1 MKSYG
6 RMPELKSV
14 GRPERRVD
22 SVKLATGWATFVD
35 DISLPEVLH
44 ARILHSTHAHA
55 RIARMDASAARAMP
69 GVACVLTHEDV
80 PRVPYTTA
88 GQGWPEPSP
97 YDTVMLDRKVRFV
110 GDRVA
115 VVAAEDP
122 ELALRACEAIKVE
135 YEVLPALLDPEK
147 AMDPGAPVVH
157 DEPDATGIRD
167 ASRNLAAEIEAD
179 VGDVEVGFAE
189 AEHVFENTYR
199 VPYVQQASIEPHIA
213 ITWLDEDH
221 RLQVRTSTQVPFHV
235 RRIIAPLL
243 GIPIRRIRVIKP
255 RVGGGFG
262 GKQEILIEDLCGMLT
277 LRTGRPVRLEYTR
290 DEELSAAR
298 TRHPQIVTVKTG
310 VRGGRFTAIEMRVLE
325 NTGAYGT
332 HALTVMSVTG
342 NRALSLY
349 RCPNL
354 RYRARAVYTNLAVA
368 GAYRGY
374 GCPQGFFA
382 LESHVDE
389 VALALG
395 EDPLAFRRRNHVQ
408 VGDDSPIAAVLGEGK
423 EGHPQTIRSCGL
435 PEAIRLGA
443 EAIGW
448 PTLQDAEP
456 SGGQRFPPPTGGG
469 TGWGV
474 DERSEPSGGQ
484 RFPPPTGGGTGC
496 LRRGIGMAIVMQA
509 SGIPGVDMGGA
520 SIKMNEDASFNVLI
534 GATDIG
540 TGSDTMFA
548 QVAAETL
555 GVPMEK
561 IIPYSSDTD
570 MTPFDPGAYASST
583 TYISGRAVEKAARL
597 VLQQILE
604 VGGRMLGEDPKD
616 VVAHGGKVCA
626 PDGRFVT
633 YEQVC
638 LSSLYQK
645 DQFQIMATAS
655 HMSYDSPPPF
665 AAVFAE
671 VEVDVE
677 TGVVR
682 VLRIVEA
689 VDCGQVVNP
698 HMAEG
703 QVEGAAVQSLGYALY
718 ERMPF
723 DAGGR
728 MEFRSFRDYTLA
740 TASDVPEIV
749 TLLVPT
755 HEPTGPFGAK
765 AIAEIPINGPAPAVA
780 NAVANALGLR
790 IRELPLTPD
799 RVLAAIQAAASPPR
813 DREAP
818 VPPSRGTAGSA
829 HKKQRPNSRRALR

>member
-1 MKSYG
+1 MESSTLA
-6 RMPELKSV
+6 MADLKSV
-14 GRPERRVD
+14 GRSERRVD
-22 SVKLATGWATFVD
+22 SVKLATGRGTFVD
-35 DISLPEVLH
+35 DIALPGMLY
-44 ARILHSTHAHA
+44 ARILHSPHAHA
-55 RIARMDASAARAMP
+55 RIAKIDATKARAIP
-69 GVACVLTHEDV
+69 GVAAVLTHEDV

-97 YDTVMLDRKVRFV
+97 YDAVMLDSKVRFA

-122 ELALRACEAIKVE
+122 ELARRACDAIKVE
-135 YEVLPALLDPEK
+135 YEVLPAVLDPEK
-147 AMDPGAPVVH
+147 AMAPGAPVIH
-157 DEPDATGIRD
+157 DQPDASGIKD
-167 ASRNLAAEIEAD
+167 PKRNLAAEIVAE
-179 VGDVEVGFAE
+179 VGDVARGFAE
-189 AEHVFENTYR
+189 AERVFEETYR
-199 VPYVQQASIEPHIA
+199 VPYVQQSSIEPHIT

-221 RLQVRTSTQVPFHV
+221 RLMVRTSTQVPFHV

-255 RVGGGFG
+255 RIGGGFG

-290 DEELSAAR
+290 EEELTAAR

-310 VRGGRFTAIEMRVLE
+310 VKDGRFTAMEMRVLE

-349 RCPNL
+349 RCPNV
-354 RYRARAVYTNLAVA
+354 RYEARAVYTNLAVA
-368 GAYRGY
+368 GAFRGY

-382 LESHVDE
+382 LESHIDE
-389 VALALG
+389 IAQALG
-395 EDPLAFRRRNHVQ
+395 EDPLELRRRNHVQ
-408 VGDDSPIAAVLGEGK
+408 EGDEQPIAEVLGEGK
-423 EGHPQTIRSCGL
+423 EGHRQVIRSCGL
-435 PEAIRLGA
+435 PQAIQAGA
-443 EAIGW
+443 RAIGW
-448 PTLQDAEP
+448 SRRRRKLRPA
-456 SGGQRFPPPTGGG
+456 TGA
-469 TGWGV
+469 V
-474 DERSEPSGGQ
+474 
-484 RFPPPTGGGTGC
+484 
-496 LRRGIGMAIVMQA
+496 RRGIGMAIVMQA

-520 SIKMNEDASFNVLI
+520 SIKMNEDGSFNLLV

-540 TGSDTMFA
+540 TGADTMFC
-548 QVAAETL
+548 QIAAEAL

-597 VLQQILE
+597 VLQQITE
-604 VGGRMLGEDPKD
+604 VGGRMLEEKPEDL
-616 VVAHGGKVCA
+616 VLHAGKVCA
-626 PDGRFVT
+626 KDGRFVT

-671 VEVDVE
+671 VEVDTE
-677 TGVVR
+677 TGLVR
-682 VLRIVEA
+682 VLKLVEA

-698 HMAEG
+698 QMAEG
-703 QVEGAAVQSLGYALY
+703 QVEGAAMQSVGYALY

-723 DAGGR
+723 DAKGR
-728 MEFRSFRDYTLA
+728 MQFRSFRDYTIAAA
-740 TASDVPEIV
+740 TDTPEIV
-749 TLLVPT
+749 TILVPT

-765 AIAEIPINGPAPAVA
+765 AIAEIPINGPAPAIA
-780 NAVANALGLR
+780 NAVFQATGVR
-790 IRELPLTPD
+790 IREIPLTPE
-799 RVLAAIQAAASPPR
+799 RVLAAL
-813 DREAP
+813 
-818 VPPSRGTAGSA
+818 
-829 HKKQRPNSRRALR
+829 RARNT

>member
-1 MKSYG
+1 MT
-6 RMPELKSV
+6 REPELRTV

-22 SVKLATGWATFVD
+22 SVKLATGRGTFVD
-35 DISLPEVLH
+35 DLVMPGLLH
-44 ARILHSTHAHA
+44 ARILHSPHAHA
-55 RIARMDASAARAMP
+55 RIRKIDVRQARAIP
-69 GVACVLTHEDV
+69 GVVAVITHEDV

-97 YDTVMLDRKVRFV
+97 YDAVMLDSKVRFV

-122 ELALRACEAIKVE
+122 ELAQKACEAIKVD
-135 YEVLPALLDPEK
+135 YERLPAVLDPEES
-147 AMDPGAPVVH
+147 MRPGAPVIH
-157 DEPDATGIRD
+157 DQADASGIKD
-167 ASRNLAAEIEAD
+167 ASRNLASEIVAE
-179 VGDVEVGFAE
+179 VGSVERGFAE
-189 AEHVFENTYR
+189 AERVFEATYR
-199 VPYVQQASIEPHIA
+199 VGYVQQSSIEPHIT

-221 RLQVRTSTQVPFHV
+221 RLMVRTSTQVPFHV

-243 GIPIRRIRVIKP
+243 GIPLRRIRVIKP

-262 GKQEILIEDLCGMLT
+262 GKQEILIEDLCGLLT
-277 LRTGRPVRLEYTR
+277 LRTGRPVRLEFTR
-290 DEELSAAR
+290 EEELTAAR
-298 TRHPQIVTVKTG
+298 TRHPQILTLRSGVKD
-310 VRGGRFTAIEMRVLE
+310 GRFTAIELKVLE

-354 RYRARAVYTNLAVA
+354 RYEARAVYTNLAVA
-368 GAYRGY
+368 GAFRGY

-389 VALALG
+389 VAQALG
-395 EDPLAFRRRNHVQ
+395 EDPLEFRRRNHVRE
-408 VGDDSPIAAVLGEGK
+408 GDDQPIAEVLGEGK
-423 EGHPQTIRSCGL
+423 EGFRQVIRSCGL
-435 PEAIRLGA
+435 PQAIEQGARAIRWAEKRTAEGA
-443 EAIGW
+443 GRSA
-448 PTLQDAEP
+448 
-456 SGGQRFPPPTGGG
+456 GGH
-469 TGWGV
+469 
-474 DERSEPSGGQ
+474 
-484 RFPPPTGGGTGC
+484 
-496 LRRGIGMAIVMQA
+496 LRRGVGMAIVMQA
-509 SGIPGVDMGGA
+509 SGIPGVDMGAA
-520 SIKMNEDASFNVLI
+520 SLKMNEDASFNLLM

-540 TGSDTMFA
+540 TGSDTMFC
-548 QVAAETL
+548 QIAAEAL
-555 GVPMEK
+555 AVPVEK

-597 VLQQILE
+597 VLDQIKE
-604 VGGRMLGEDPKD
+604 VGGRMLDEAPADL
-616 VVAHGGKVCA
+616 VVHGGKVCA
-626 PDGRFVT
+626 RDGRFVT

-671 VEVDVE
+671 VEVDLE
-677 TGVVR
+677 TGLVR
-682 VLRIVEA
+682 VLRLVEA

-698 HMAEG
+698 QMAEG
-703 QVEGAAVQSLGYALY
+703 QVEGAALQSLGYGLY

-723 DAGGR
+723 DAQGR
-728 MEFRSFRDYTLA
+728 MQFRSLRDYTIA
-740 TASDVPEIV
+740 AASDAPELV
-749 TLLVPT
+749 TILVPT

-780 NAVANALGLR
+780 NAVFHATGAR
-790 IRELPLTPD
+790 VRELPLTPE
-799 RVLAAIQAAASPPR
+799 RVLAALAA
-813 DREAP
+813 
-818 VPPSRGTAGSA
+818 
-829 HKKQRPNSRRALR
+829 RA

>member
-1 MKSYG
+1 MAD
-6 RMPELKSV
+6 LKSV
-14 GRPERRVD
+14 GRSERRVD
-22 SVKLATGWATFVD
+22 SVKLATGRGTFVD
-35 DISLPEVLH
+35 DIALPGMLY
-44 ARILHSTHAHA
+44 ARILHSPHAHA
-55 RIARMDASAARAMP
+55 RIVRIDATKARAIP
-69 GVACVLTHEDV
+69 GVAAVLTHEDV

-97 YDTVMLDRKVRFV
+97 YDAVMLDRKVRFV

-122 ELALRACEAIKVE
+122 ELARRACDAIEVK
-135 YEVLPALLDPEK
+135 YEVLPALLDPEQ
-147 AMDPGAPVVH
+147 AMAPGAPVIH
-157 DEPDATGIRD
+157 DQPDSSGIKD
-167 ASRNLAAEIEAD
+167 PKRNLAAEIVAE
-179 VGDVEVGFAE
+179 VGDVAKGFAE
-189 AEHVFENTYR
+189 AERVFEETYR
-199 VPYVQQASIEPHIA
+199 VPYVQQSSIEPHIT

-221 RLQVRTSTQVPFHV
+221 RLMVRTSTQVPFHV

-255 RVGGGFG
+255 RIGGGFG

-290 DEELSAAR
+290 EEELTAAR
-298 TRHPQIVTVKTG
+298 TRHPQIVTIKTG
-310 VRGGRFTAIEMRVLE
+310 VKDGRFTAMEMRVLE

-354 RYRARAVYTNLAVA
+354 RYEARAVYTNLAVA
-368 GAYRGY
+368 GAFRGY

-389 VALALG
+389 IAQALG
-395 EDPLAFRRRNHVQ
+395 EDPLELRRRNHVQ
-408 VGDDSPIAAVLGEGK
+408 EGDEQPIAEVLGEGK
-423 EGHPQTIRSCGL
+423 EGHRQVIRSCGL
-435 PEAIRLGA
+435 PQAIQAGA
-443 EAIGW
+443 RAIGW
-448 PTLQDAEP
+448 TRRRKKLRPTA
-456 SGGQRFPPPTGGG
+456 
-469 TGWGV
+469 GV
-474 DERSEPSGGQ
+474 V
-484 RFPPPTGGGTGC
+484 
-496 LRRGIGMAIVMQA
+496 RRGIGMAIVMQA
-509 SGIPGVDMGGA
+509 SGIPGVDMGAA
-520 SIKMNEDASFNVLI
+520 SLKMNEDGSFNLLV

-540 TGSDTMFA
+540 TGADTMFC
-548 QVAAETL
+548 QIAAEAL

-597 VLQQILE
+597 VIQQITE
-604 VGGRMLGEDPKD
+604 VGGRMLEEKPEDL
-616 VVAHGGKVCA
+616 VLHSGKVCA
-626 PDGRFVT
+626 KDGRFVT
-633 YEQVC
+633 YEQIC

-671 VEVDVE
+671 VEVDTE
-677 TGVVR
+677 TGLVR
-682 VLRIVEA
+682 VLKLVEA

-698 HMAEG
+698 QMAEG
-703 QVEGAAVQSLGYALY
+703 QVEGAAIQSVGYALY

-723 DAGGR
+723 DATGR
-728 MEFRSFRDYTLA
+728 MQFRSFRDYTIAAA
-740 TASDVPEIV
+740 TDVPEIV
-749 TLLVPT
+749 TILVPT

-765 AIAEIPINGPAPAVA
+765 AIAEIPINGPAPAIA
-780 NAVANALGLR
+780 NAVAQATGVR
-790 IRELPLTPD
+790 IREIPLTPE
-799 RVLAAIQAAASPPR
+799 RVLAAL
-813 DREAP
+813 REAGP
-818 VPPSRGTAGSA
+818 AAPPEA
-829 HKKQRPNSRRALR
+829 